1 MSMKINYLL
10 SDTTKS
16 ATSLALKSV
25 IEKAEADVF
34 GDYIVIVP
42 ETKSIIIEKELL
54 ALSKNHAFTNV
65 FVYSFVRLI
74 SRLGFVDS
82 NKIVTKQ
89 TCIMLLRKI
98 IFDHIAELKCYQKT
112 AKTVSFAEKVYDT
125 IQQFKSSNVSVE
137 DLKSS
142 LSSCSKSLK
151 NKLEDLVLLYELYEE
166 KLSVGLFDDCD
177 KLNLIA
183 KFAKDNQFI
192 KNAQVFVVG
201 FDNVTYEM
209 VSVLKELAKSAKETT
224 FSCVYFN
231 DKRADS
237 YIQNNELF
245 KKFKLVGD
253 ELKYP
258 YQPTFIAANKHGDF
272 KQIQH
277 GLFVGEKIAYQAK
290 NVEVF
295 EAKNRRHE
303 LDCVANK
310 ILAEVKDGKRFK
322 DIGVYVCSFADNIE
336 LVKKCFD
343 SYQIPY
349 FVGEDHDISNHALV
363 KFVKSCFELCL
374 SHLAEEKVLKFLSGV
389 FVKNKHTAE
398 FENYAK
404 EVGLNYN
411 GFLADIDEEYVKDEL
426 KTKRLNAVILPFH
439 EFYAQFSKKIDTAKT
454 VSDYLAVVDF
464 AFEYFD
470 VKNKLENIAEF
481 QKENG
486 DVVDAEISLA
496 IFDKCAEF
504 RKSFE
509 NFMGTTEITASEF
522 LQVYLSG
529 FVSVKLNLSPV
540 SIDSV
545 IVQDNTD
552 GFFDIKTMFIVG
564 AEENKFPAK
573 IQDSGIILDGELEET
588 KNLIAKTVEPSVK
601 DINERELF
609 RAYEAFLE
617 PTEKLYVS
625 YVSANKPA
633 RMVLR
638 LISLLGDSIA
648 TKTYKRVAFASKKG
662 AEVRFAKHINE
673 FLNNEINLTDLNN
686 EYNILKDSLSSNF
699 KLHLEN
705 NLVEGETNFV
715 LESASQLYFP
725 KGTTSISQLEKYFAC
740 PYMFFANYGLR
751 LKENKVAKLSHLD
764 IGSIVHRIAELFV
777 QEISSFDG
785 LDEIEFKAGVDKICQ
800 AVFEEYNVNKNR
812 NKAILNFIESETQ
825 RLCAHLYF
833 EQQNSSFKSV
843 KNEYEFSGEN
853 AVKLQVENGRIILI
867 EGKIDRID
875 QWGDYVRI
883 IDYKTGDIKNDLS
896 SIYYGKKIQLVSYL
910 SAVTG
915 FSGKKVAGIFY
926 FPIHSDFVKNDKKI
940 KNIYKLQGF
949 LINDAEVLKHMDNSV
964 SFENPESN
972 LIQFKIKTNK
982 ENVNTNTFEIS
993 KGQSKVYFDDAEFE
1007 QMKTYNTK
1015 LCEGAVSEILSGY
1028 VEPSP
1033 MMMGD
1038 VDSKVC
1044 RFCEFAGFCGLEKSR
1059 FAEGR
1064 KCNGKVSID
1073 SFVENNEG
1081 ESDGE

>member
-1 MSMKINYLL
+1 MKINYIL
-10 SDTTKS
+10 SDTTKG
-16 ATSLALKSV
+16 ATSLALKNV

-34 GDYIVIVP
+34 GDYVVIVP

-54 ALSKNHAFTNV
+54 ALSKHHAFTNI

-89 TCIMLLRKI
+89 TCVMLLRKI
-98 IFDHIAELKCYQKT
+98 IFDHISELKCYQKT

-125 IQQFKSSNVSVE
+125 IQQFKSSNVTVS

-142 LSSCSKSLK
+142 LLGCSKSLK

-166 KLSVGLFDDCD
+166 RLSTGLFDDCD

-201 FDNVTYEM
+201 FDNVTFEM
-209 VSVLKELAKSAKETT
+209 VSVLKELAKAAKEIT

-258 YQPTFIAANKHGDF
+258 YQPTFTATLKQGDF
-272 KQIQH
+272 RHIQH
-277 GLFVGEKIAYQAK
+277 GLFVGEKLSQPAK
-290 NVEVF
+290 NLEVF
-295 EAKNRRHE
+295 EAKNRRWE
-303 LDCVANK
+303 LDFVANK

-322 DIGVYVCSFADNIE
+322 DIGVYVCSLADNVE
-336 LVKKCFD
+336 LIKKCFD

-349 FVGEDHDISNHALV
+349 FINEDHDISNHALI
-363 KFVKSCFELCL
+363 KFVKSCFEIYL
-374 SHLAEEKVLKFLSGV
+374 SHLAEEKVLRFLSGA
-389 FVKNKHTAE
+389 FVKNKSTAE

-411 GFLADIDEEYVKDEL
+411 SFLAKIDEEYVKDEA
-426 KTKRLNAVILPFH
+426 KIKRLNAVILPFH
-439 EFYAQFSKKIDTAKT
+439 DFYAQFSSKIDTAKT
-454 VSDYLAVVDF
+454 VSDYLNILSFV
-464 AFEYFD
+464 FEYFD
-470 VKNKLENIAEF
+470 VRNKLENIAEF
-481 QKENG
+481 QRQNG
-486 DVVDAEISLA
+486 DVVGAEISLA
-496 IFDKCAEF
+496 IFEKCEEF
-504 RKSFE
+504 IKSFD
-509 NFMGTTEITASEF
+509 NFMGATQIIASEF
-522 LQVYLSG
+522 LQVFLSG
-529 FVSVKLNLSPV
+529 FVSIKLNLSPV

-545 IVQDNTD
+545 IVQENTD
-552 GFFDIKTMFIVG
+552 GFFNIKTMFVVG
-564 AEENKFPAK
+564 SEENKFPAK

-588 KNLIAKTVEPSVK
+588 KALISKAVEPSVK

-617 PTEKLYVS
+617 PTEKLFVS
-625 YVSANKPA
+625 YVAANKPA

-638 LISLLGDSIA
+638 LFALFGEEIK
-648 TKTYKRVAFASKKG
+648 TKTYKKIPFASKKG
-662 AEVRFAKHINE
+662 AEMRFARHINE
-673 FLNNEINLTDLNN
+673 FLNSEINLTDLNS
-686 EYNILKDSLSSNF
+686 EYSILKDSLSSNF
-699 KLHLEN
+699 KFHLEN
-705 NLVEGETNFV
+705 NLVLGEKNFV

-725 KGTTSISQLEKYFAC
+725 KGTTSISQLEKYFTC
-740 PYMFFANYGLR
+740 PYMFFATYGLR

-777 QEISSFDG
+777 QEISTFDG
-785 LDEIEFKAGVDKICQ
+785 LDDAAFKAGVDKICQ
-800 AVFEEYNVNKNR
+800 GVFAEYNVNKNR
-812 NKAILNFIESETQ
+812 NKAILNFIESESQ

-843 KNEYEFSGEN
+843 KNEYEFAGEN
-853 AVKLQVENGRIILI
+853 AVKLQAENGRVVLI

-949 LINDAEVLKHMDNSV
+949 LINDADVLKHMDNTV
-964 SFENPESN
+964 SFEKPESD
-972 LIQFKIKTNK
+972 LIQFKIKTSK

-993 KGQSKVYFDDAEFE
+993 KGQSKVYFDNDEFE
-1007 QMKTYNTK
+1007 RMKTYNTK

-1033 MMMGD
+1033 MTMGD
-1038 VDSKVC
+1038 ADSKVC
-1044 RFCEFAGFCGLEKSR
+1044 RFCEFAGFCGLEKAR
-1059 FAEGR
+1059 FKDGR
-1064 KCNGKVSID
+1064 NCHGKVSID

-1081 ESDGE
+1081 DSDGK

>member
-1 MSMKINYLL
+1 MKINYLL

-16 ATSLALKSV
+16 ATTLALKSV

-54 ALSKNHAFTNV
+54 ALSKNHAFTNI

-89 TCIMLLRKI
+89 TCVMLLRKI
-98 IFDHIAELKCYQKT
+98 IFDHISELKCYQKT

-125 IQQFKSSNVSVE
+125 IQQFKSSNVTVG

-142 LSSCSKSLK
+142 LANCSKSLK

-166 KLSVGLFDDCD
+166 KLSTGLFDDCD

-209 VSVLKELAKSAKETT
+209 VSVLKELAKSAKEIT

-258 YQPTFIAANKHGDF
+258 YQPSFSAALKKGDF
-272 KQIQH
+272 RQIQH
-277 GLFVGEKIAYQAK
+277 GLFVGEKALQPAK

-295 EAKNRRHE
+295 EAKNRRQE

-310 ILAEVKDGKRFK
+310 ILTEVKGGKRFK
-322 DIGVYVCSFADNIE
+322 DIGVFVCSLAENIE
-336 LVKKCFD
+336 LIKKCFD

-349 FVGEDHDISNHALV
+349 FINEDHDISNHALV
-363 KFVKSCFELCL
+363 KFVRSCFELYL

-404 EVGLNYN
+404 EVGLNYA
-411 GFLADIDEEYVKDEL
+411 GFLAKIDEEYVNNDE
-426 KTKRLNAVILPFH
+426 KTKRLNAVILPFQ
-439 EFYAQFSKKIDTAKT
+439 EFYAQFSSKIEASKT
-454 VSDYLAVVDF
+454 VSDFLSDIDF
-464 AFEYFD
+464 VFEYFD
-470 VKNKLENIAEF
+470 LKNKLEQVAEF

-486 DVVDAEISLA
+486 DIVDAEISLA
-496 IFDKCAEF
+496 IFDKCTEF

-509 NFMGTTEITASEF
+509 NFMGQTEITPNEF

-529 FVSVKLNLSPV
+529 FVSIKLNLSPV

-552 GFFDIKTMFIVG
+552 GFFNIKTMFIVG

-588 KNLIAKTVEPSVK
+588 KNLISKAVEPSVK

-617 PTEKLYVS
+617 PTDNLFIS
-625 YVSANKPA
+625 YVVANKPA

-638 LISLLGDSIA
+638 LVALFGEEI
-648 TKTYKRVAFASKKG
+648 KTNVYKRVPFASKKG
-662 AEVRFAKHINE
+662 AEMRFAKHINE
-673 FLNNEINLTDLNN
+673 FLNKEINLADLQK

-699 KLHLEN
+699 KYHLEN
-705 NLVEGETNFV
+705 NLVMGQTNFV

-777 QEISSFDG
+777 QDISAFDG
-785 LDEIEFKAGVDKICQ
+785 LDDAAFKTGVEKFCV

-812 NKAILNFIESETQ
+812 NQAILNFILGESQ

-833 EQQNSSFKSV
+833 EQQNSSFKSI
-843 KNEYEFSGEN
+843 KNEYEFAGEN
-853 AVKLQVENGRIILI
+853 AVKLQTEDGRVVLI

-915 FSGKKVAGIFY
+915 FTGKKVAGIFY

-949 LINDAEVLKHMDNSV
+949 LINDAEVLRHMDNSV
-964 SFENPESN
+964 SFENPESD
-972 LIQFKIKTNK
+972 LIQFKIKTGK

-993 KGQSKVYFDDAEFE
+993 KGPSKVYFDDDEFE
-1007 QMKTYNTK
+1007 KMKAYNTK

-1033 MMMGD
+1033 MAMGD
-1038 VDSKVC
+1038 ADSKVC
-1044 RFCEFAGFCGLEKSR
+1044 RFCEFAGFCGLEKAR
-1059 FAEGR
+1059 FVDGR
-1064 KCNGKVSID
+1064 KCHGKVSID

-1081 ESDGE
+1081 DSDGK